1 MVPEFEHFILPV
13 LQIVSDFGT
22 ITCADVRE
30 LICDHFNF
38 SEEEKKET
46 IRSGK
51 RPKYEDRCVWA
62 LTYLRQAKLISSPER
77 AKYDITDAGKQL
89 LNSGIKVVTRKYLI
103 NNYPS
108 FKEFALVRRHKKKN
122 ENQISIS
129 EKKHN
134 HMDDDQSKLDNL
146 KAAIATFRNAG
157 SEPTEEQLRIVQEL
171 EIKIEKKKCQDIIS
185 SLSILDPSL
194 ANNVSVALKFCNNAI
209 EIKVAYTTEP
219 FEAFEGE
226 TCKTI
231 TSKEKKQKRTRRPN
245 LNFYTMGLIS
255 GDTIH
260 FKDDESIEA
269 TIVSESKV
277 EYKGEKYSLSALTK
291 ALKHLDRT
299 IQPTGEWIFDGRNLK
314 DLYNENI
321 S

>member
-13 LQIVSDFGT
+13 LKIVSDFGT
-22 ITCADVRE
+22 ITRADVRK

-46 IRSGK
+46 TRSGQ
-51 RPKYEDRCVWA
+51 RTKYEDRCEWA

-77 AKYDITDAGKQL
+77 AKYDITESGKQL
-89 LNSGIKVVTRKYLI
+89 LNSGIKLVTRDYLI

-108 FKEFALVRRHKKKN
+108 FKEFALVRRRKKKG
-122 ENQISIS
+122 
-129 EKKHN
+129 EKQSSSSKQTVYN
-134 HMDDDQSKLDNL
+134 IDEDQAKLDSL
-146 KAAIATFRNAG
+146 KAAIDAFRNAG
-157 SEPTEEQLRIVQEL
+157 SEPTEEQLKIVQEL
-171 EIKIEKKKCQDIIS
+171 ELKISKKKCQDIIS
-185 SLSILDPSL
+185 ALSILDPSL
-194 ANNVSVALKFCNNAI
+194 ANNASIALKFCNNTI

-219 FEAFEGE
+219 FDAFEGE
-226 TCKTI
+226 TCKSI
-231 TSKEKKQKRTRRPN
+231 TSTEKNQKRTRRPN

-277 EYKGEKYSLSALTK
+277 EYQGKKYSLTALTQE
-291 ALKHLDRT
+291 LKNLDHA
-299 IQPTGEWIFDGRNLK
+299 IQPTGEWLFDGRNLK